1 MGTAQPGAWSKQV
14 QKGYTATVSAD
25 AKETFVSEVKSLLPG
40 IRPTNVILALGCA
53 GLIGVGLYFQYVLG
67 LIPCALCITQRVFII
82 AVGVVAA
89 IAAITGFTGLGR
101 RVCAGFG
108 VLFAVVGGGF
118 SSRQLWLQSLPEDMV
133 PACGPSLGYM
143 LENFPL
149 GQAFSLLLQGDGNCA
164 ETVWTFLGVSIPGWT
179 LVAFIGLAAINLWQL
194 VRKA

>member
-1 MGTAQPGAWSKQV
+1 M
-14 QKGYTATVSAD
+14 
-25 AKETFVSEVKSLLPG
+25 SEVKTLLPG
-40 IRPTNVILALGCA
+40 IRSTNVILAVGCA
-53 GLIGVGLYFQYVLG
+53 GLIGIGLYFQYALG

-89 IAAITGFTGLGR
+89 IAAVAGFTGLGR
-101 RVCAGFG
+101 RVCAVLG
-108 VLFAVVGGGF
+108 VLLAVIGGGF

-179 LVAFIGLAAINLWQL
+179 LVAFIGLAAINVWQL
-194 VRKA
+194 VRKD